1 MMKFLLHHAEAVD
14 PDLINW
20 ILEWIDHVFGIQ
32 SKSFGYVVFALI
44 IFIPVLIFVGSR
56 FFNKP

>member
-1 MMKFLLHHAEAVD
+1 MKFLLHHAEAVD
-14 PDLINW
+14 PDLINS

-32 SKSFGYVVFALI
+32 SKSFGSIVFALI